1 MGSFTKEQWLTII
14 TFVVVNFF
22 NAMCASM
29 QAPFY
34 PREAAKKGLEVYAF
48 GLVFGAFEMT
58 VFLVSPFI
66 GLGISRFG
74 VKRTLNVGIGTVG
87 VVVIFYGCLGFV
99 QSGPLFLGLSMA
111 LRTIEACGNSAF
123 LTGSFSAIA
132 RVFSDRVASMFSV
145 IELFFGIGQII
156 GPVLGGALYE
166 WGGFTLPFSFLG
178 SLLVVSAFAIHFIM
192 PEVPQPPENADK
204 PGMCSALQKPGI
216 LVALFKVST
225 AACSVGF
232 IQTTLEP
239 HLATLDPPL
248 SSLQIGAF
256 FMVLGGSYGLSL
268 PLWGFLCDLK
278 VLKNSSKLVMGIG
291 AVLIVFGFMVMGPCK
306 WFPFEKSVTTIICG
320 MILHGCGL
328 AASLVGGFSDAHK
341 SAIVSGLPDTI
352 DTYGIVSG
360 LWTSVFAFGAFVG
373 PVAGGFL
380 YYAVT
385 FRWAIFMVIIPELL
399 SLATIVAYIVCSP
412 FWTSTSTAYESLD
425 SNAEDEG
432 DEVESNQ
439 QKTYGSIGASDDSVA
454 SAERSGLNSSSCS
467 GRRKKRESF
476 SDNIGTSYAAARS
489 MAHGSGSFLGSP
501 SAGLSQLANS
511 SATGRRR
518 SDERGSLLP

>member
-1 MGSFTKEQWLTII
+1 MSSFTREQWLTIL

-48 GLVFGAFEMT
+48 GLVFGTFEMT

-66 GLGISRFG
+66 GMGISRYG
-74 VKRTLNVGIGTVG
+74 VKRTLNVGIGMVG
-87 VVVIFYGCLGFV
+87 VVLVFYGCLGLL

-111 LRTIEACGNSAF
+111 LRVIEACGNSAF

-156 GPVLGGALYE
+156 GPVLGGLLYQI
-166 WGGFTLPFSFLG
+166 GGFTLPFAVMG
-178 SLLVVSAFAIHFIM
+178 SLLTLSAIVIHFIM
-192 PEVPQPPENADK
+192 PEVPQPPSDGDK
-204 PGMCSALQKPGI
+204 PGMCAALQKPGI

-239 HLATLDPPL
+239 HLATLNPPL

-278 VLKNSSKLVMGIG
+278 ALKNSSKLVMGIG
-291 AVLIVFGFMVMGPCK
+291 AVLIILGFMIMGPCK
-306 WFPFEKSVTTIICG
+306 WLPFEKSVTSIIIG

-328 AASLVGGFSDAHK
+328 GASLVGGFSDAHK
-341 SAIVSGLPDTI
+341 SAILAGLPDTI

-360 LWTSVFAFGAFVG
+360 LWTSVFALGAFVG

-380 YYAVT
+380 YDAVT
-385 FRWAIFMVIIPELL
+385 FRWAIFMVIIGELL
-399 SLATIVAYIVCSP
+399 SLLTIVAYITCSL
-412 FWTSTSTAYESLD
+412 FWKSTSAAYESLD
-425 SNAEDEG
+425 SNSKEEEE
-432 DEVESNQ
+432 EVSSNEH
-439 QKTYGSIGASDDSVA
+439 KTYGATDASHDVTACS
-454 SAERSGLNSSSCS
+454 ERMGSSSCAE
-467 GRRKKRESF
+467 RRGKRESF
-476 SDNIGTSYAAARS
+476 SDNIGVSYAAARS
-489 MAHGSGSFLGSP
+489 MAHGSGSLGSP
-501 SAGLSQLANS
+501 LAGLSQLAT
-511 SATGRRR
+511 SASDSARRR
-518 SDERGSLLP
+518 SERASLLP

>member
-1 MGSFTKEQWLTII
+1 MSAFASFTREQWLTIL
-14 TFVVVNFF
+14 TFVIVNFF

-48 GLVFGAFEMT
+48 GLVFGTFEMT

-74 VKRTLNVGIGTVG
+74 VKKTLNVGIGTVG
-87 VVVIFYGCLGFV
+87 LVLVAYGCLGFL
-99 QSGPLFLGLSMA
+99 QSGPLFLALSMG
-111 LRTIEACGNSAF
+111 LRIIEACGNSAF

-156 GPVLGGALYE
+156 GPVLGGLLYQI
-166 WGGFTLPFSFLG
+166 GGFTLPFAVMG
-178 SLLVVSAFAIHFIM
+178 SLLVFSAIAIHFIM
-192 PEVPQPPENADK
+192 PEVSQPPSDGDK
-204 PGMCSALQKPGI
+204 PGMSAALKKPGI

-239 HLATLDPPL
+239 HLTTLNPPL
-248 SSLQIGAF
+248 TSLQIGAF

-268 PLWGFLCDLK
+268 PLWGYLCDLK
-278 VLKNSSKLVMGIG
+278 VLRHSSKIVMGAG
-291 AVLIVFGFMVMGPCK
+291 AALIILGFLIMGPCK
-306 WFPFEKSVTTIICG
+306 WLPIEKSVTSIICG

-328 AASLVGGFSDAHK
+328 GASLVGGFSDAHK
-341 SAIVSGLPDTI
+341 SAIMGGLPDTI

-360 LWTSVFAFGAFVG
+360 LWTSVFALGAFVG

-380 YYAVT
+380 YDAIT
-385 FRWAIFMVIIPELL
+385 FRWAIFMVVIAELV
-399 SLATIVAYIVCSP
+399 SLASIVAYIVSSF
-412 FWTSTSTAYESLD
+412 FWKSTSASYESLD
-425 SNAEDEG
+425 STSHQEE
-432 DEVESNQ
+432 EVAGNRH
-439 QKTYGSIGASDDSVA
+439 KNYGSTASNDSANGATEKKSLGS
-454 SAERSGLNSSSCS
+454 ESSS
-467 GRRKKRESF
+467 GGKRESF
-476 SDNIGTSYAAARS
+476 SDSFGASYAAARS
-489 MAHGSGSFLGSP
+489 MGHGSGSLGS
-501 SAGLSQLANS
+501 SVAGLSQLTSKTNGRKGS
-511 SATGRRR
+511 S
-518 SDERGSLLP
+518 EREALIP

>member
-1 MGSFTKEQWLTII
+1 MSSFTREQWLTIL

-48 GLVFGAFEMT
+48 GLVFGTFEMT

-66 GLGISRFG
+66 GMGISRFG

-87 VVVIFYGCLGFV
+87 VVLVFYGCLGLLK
-99 QSGPLFLGLSMA
+99 SGPLFLGLSMG
-111 LRTIEACGNSAF
+111 LRVIEACGNSAF

-156 GPVLGGALYE
+156 GPVLGGLLYQI
-166 WGGFTLPFSFLG
+166 GGFTLPFAVMG
-178 SLLVVSAFAIHFIM
+178 SLLVLSAIVIHFIM
-192 PEVPQPPENADK
+192 PEVPQPPADGDK
-204 PGMCSALQKPGI
+204 PGMCAALQKPGI

-239 HLATLDPPL
+239 HLATLNPPL
-248 SSLQIGAF
+248 TSLQIGAF

-291 AVLIVFGFMVMGPCK
+291 AVLIIIGFMIMGPCK
-306 WFPFEKSVTTIICG
+306 WLPFEKSVTSIICG

-328 AASLVGGFSDAHK
+328 GASLVGGFSDAHK
-341 SAIVSGLPDTI
+341 SAILAGLPDTI

-360 LWTSVFAFGAFVG
+360 LWTSVFALGAFVG

-380 YYAVT
+380 YDAVT
-385 FRWAIFMVIIPELL
+385 FRWAIFMVIIGELL
-399 SLATIVAYIVCSP
+399 SLATIVAYIVCSL
-412 FWTSTSTAYESLD
+412 FWKSTSVAYESLD
-425 SNAEDEG
+425 SDTKEEEE
-432 DEVESNQ
+432 EVTSNEH
-439 QKTYGSIGASDDSVA
+439 KTYGSTGASHDIA
-454 SAERSGLNSSSCS
+454 ACAERIGSASCAE
-467 GRRKKRESF
+467 RRGKRESF
-476 SDNIGTSYAAARS
+476 SENIGVSYAAARS
-489 MAHGSGSFLGSP
+489 MAHGSGSLGSP
-501 SAGLSQLANS
+501 LAGLSQLAT
-511 SATGRRR
+511 SASGRRR
-518 SDERGSLLP
+518 GSERGPLLP